1 MKLIP
6 VSLFALALLSACS
19 VGMPSNVAVGIGG
32 GNHNF
37 GLGTSIYF
45 PIKTKSVP
53 SDPPVI
59 AGTEQ
64 SNQPAA
70 KLSSQKKEAATRLK

>member
-1 MKLIP
+1 MKFIP
-6 VSLFALALLSACS
+6 ISLFALTLLSACS

-45 PIKTKSVP
+45 PIITKPQP
-53 SDPPVI
+53 SEPPTI

-64 SNQPAA
+64 PSQPAP
-70 KLSSQKKEAATRLK
+70 KSSTQQKKPRPN